1 MPHHKSCK
9 KRLKKSALEQVRNNA
24 TKTVLRR
31 TVRKTR
37 QSIDDGQEIN
47 LNEIFANIDKA
58 WNKGIL
64 HKNKAARLKSR
75 MAKAAARKTSAA

>member
-9 KRLKKSALEQVRNNA
+9 KRLKQSAQQRVRNNA
-24 TKTVLRR
+24 TRTVLRQ

-37 QSIDDGQEIN
+37 QSLESGENIN
-47 LNEIFANIDKA
+47 LNEVYGIIDVA
-58 WNKGIL
+58 WTKGIL

-75 MAKAAARKTSAA
+75 LAKAAARKTA